1 MFGGGMSASSGG
13 KIAISGGTV
22 RITVYGDGI
31 DANGSIEITG
41 GYTTACGPNQG
52 DTSTLD
58 YDTSAVISGGTF
70 IGTGAAGMAQTFSS
84 AQQGVVAVRA
94 GSQAEGTA
102 ILPPAGCS
110 SKRGGNFSALVFGIW
125 SIYP

>member
-41 GYTTACGPNQG
+41 GYTTVCGPNQG

-70 IGTGAAGMAQTFSS
+70 IGTGAAGMAQTFSN

-102 ILPPAGCS
+102 ILPPACCS
-110 SKRGGNFSALVFGIW
+110 SKR
-125 SIYP
+125 

>member
-1 MFGGGMSASSGG
+1 MKGMFNLTYEYEKQA
-13 KIAISGGTV
+13 IA
-22 RITVYGDGI
+22 
-31 DANGSIEITG
+31 E
-41 GYTTACGPNQG
+41 GYTTVCGPNQG

-125 SIYP
+125 SCSSQQILDTKFSFSVT